1 MLAGLKKEKKKR
13 KKNKKKGMTV
23 YENFEKDKELVSI
36 PLNLQEVN
44 ACKIYSITFSVSF
57 LKFIIIVF

>member
-1 MLAGLKKEKKKR
+1 
-13 KKNKKKGMTV
+13 MTV